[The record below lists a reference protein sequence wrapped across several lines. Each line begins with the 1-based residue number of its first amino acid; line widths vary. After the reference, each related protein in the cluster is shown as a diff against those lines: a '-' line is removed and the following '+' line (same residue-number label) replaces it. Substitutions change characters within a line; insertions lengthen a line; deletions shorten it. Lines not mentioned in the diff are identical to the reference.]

1 MKLDKELYLSLKE
14 GLKDIEEGNTRPFK
28 EAMED
33 IRNRRTIESSEF
45 DDLILKELIDEGY
58 SGYEL
63 LDGHL
68 FSCRFG
74 ATVWNGR
81 GFISEDIVTALQI

>member
-1 MKLDKELYLSLKE
+1 
-14 GLKDIEEGNTRPFK
+14 
-28 EAMED
+28 ME
-33 IRNRRTIESSEF
+33 SGEF
-45 DDLILKELIDEGY
+45 TELILKGLIDEGC

-81 GFISEDIVTALQI
+81 GFVSEDIVTALHI

>member
-1 MKLDKELYLSLKE
+1 MEEEKSREGEKKKAEKVRKERKRQGRETKS
-14 GLKDIEEGNTRPFK
+14 R
-28 EAMED
+28 
-33 IRNRRTIESSEF
+33 EF
-45 DDLILKELIDEGY
+45 AEQILKGLIDEGY
-58 SGYEL
+58 SGYEH

-81 GFISEDIVTALQI
+81 GFISEDIVMELHI

>member
-1 MKLDKELYLSLKE
+1 
-14 GLKDIEEGNTRPFK
+14 
-28 EAMED
+28 ME
-33 IRNRRTIESSEF
+33 SGEF
-45 DDLILKELIDEGY
+45 AELILKGPIDEGY

-81 GFISEDIVTALQI
+81 GFISEDIVTALHI

>member
-1 MKLDKELYLSLKE
+1 MRGRKVRKEKA
-14 GLKDIEEGNTRPFK
+14 
-28 EAMED
+28 EAGEME
-33 IRNRRTIESSEF
+33 SGEF
-45 DDLILKELIDEGY
+45 AELILKGLIDEGY

>member
-1 MKLDKELYLSLKE
+1 MRGRKVRKEKA
-14 GLKDIEEGNTRPFK
+14 
-28 EAMED
+28 EAGEME
-33 IRNRRTIESSEF
+33 SGEF
-45 DDLILKELIDEGY
+45 AELILKGLIDEGY
-58 SGYEL
+58 CGYEL

-81 GFISEDIVTALQI
+81 GFVSEDIVTALHI

>member
-1 MKLDKELYLSLKE
+1 
-14 GLKDIEEGNTRPFK
+14 
-28 EAMED
+28 MES
-33 IRNRRTIESSEF
+33 REF
-45 DDLILKELIDEGY
+45 AEQILKGLIDEVY

-81 GFISEDIVTALQI
+81 GFISEDIVMALHI